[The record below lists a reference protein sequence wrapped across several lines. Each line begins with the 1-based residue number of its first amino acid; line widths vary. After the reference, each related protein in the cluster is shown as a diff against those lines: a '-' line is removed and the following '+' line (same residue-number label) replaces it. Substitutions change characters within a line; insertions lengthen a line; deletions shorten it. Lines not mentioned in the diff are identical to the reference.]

1 LKKRKEKKQTLRH
14 SRLKMEDKRRCL
26 DKEAGRG
33 GGRRRRRRRRRRAWA
48 SS

>member
-1 LKKRKEKKQTLRH
+1 
-14 SRLKMEDKRRCL
+14 MEDKRRCL